1 MEHIDITIHIGEK
14 IYKDIALLA
23 YDTYSTHIIGVGNE
37 CMKYLH
43 NDAISI
49 SSPFENG
56 KLTDSK
62 LAMIMFRIMLERV
75 YKEAG
80 LKHSLRKRNIWIC
93 AGYYLE
99 PDDKKILENC
109 FCKLGRCVSFSSDCY
124 PVVYDWL
131 TEDMTRIKDYAE
143 VIIEF
148 GKADPSGFV
157 KNSLKNITSKALEWG
172 IEKDKLLAMCKE
184 CLEL

>member
-23 YDTYSTHIIGVGNE
+23 YDTYSTHIVCIGNE

-49 SSPFENG
+49 SSAFENG

-62 LAMIMFRIMLERV
+62 LAMIMFRVMLERA

-80 LKHSLRKRNIWIC
+80 LKHTIRKKNLMVC
-93 AGYYLE
+93 TGYE
-99 PDDKKILENC
+99 ITDEDKKILEKS
-109 FCKLGRCVSFSSDCY
+109 FQKLCSVFSFSPESY
-124 PVVYDWL
+124 PVIYDIL
-131 TEDMTRIKDYAE
+131 SENKADMQYGEI
-143 VIIEF
+143 IIEF

-172 IEKDKLLAMCKE
+172 IEKDKILAMCKE

>member
-23 YDTYSTHIIGVGNE
+23 YDTYSTHIVGIGNE

-62 LAMIMFRIMLERV
+62 LAMIMFRVMLERA

-80 LKHSLRKRNIWIC
+80 LKHTIRKKNLMVC
-93 AGYYLE
+93 TGYE
-99 PDDKKILENC
+99 ITDEDKKILEKS
-109 FCKLGRCVSFSSDCY
+109 FQKLCRVFSFSPESY
-124 PVVYDWL
+124 PVIYDIL
-131 TEDMTRIKDYAE
+131 SENKADMQYGEI
-143 VIIEF
+143 IIEF

-172 IEKDKLLAMCKE
+172 IEKDKILAMCTE